1 MKKRFATLI
10 IILVALALATG
21 SALASEITI
30 GCAGGF
36 QSTLA
41 RLITAYETAT
51 QTTNTWNITYANMTA
66 LQQNVLTGINGP
78 NEESPYDIL
87 FSADT
92 EIPQDFVDQ
101 YIDYIGDKENFSYA
115 VGQLV
120 LWSNNSSYDVS
131 TTPQATLQ
139 AYDVNNT
146 VITCSTGGTYGVAA
160 MEVVGEYGLIHYYNA
175 GVMSQVVAAITSGAY
190 PVGFVG
196 NAQVSDGAGGY
207 RTDYPNSSFYTYTN
221 FDFDTPFEQAGVDFE
236 RGNQDTT
243 LMNDFIDFVLGTGSY
258 SSSDGP
264 AIIQNYGYSLPQP

>member
-10 IILVALALATG
+10 IVLVALALAAG

-41 RLITAYETAT
+41 RLITSYETAT
-51 QTTNTWNITYANMTA
+51 GTTNTWNVTYANMTA
-66 LQQNVLTGINGP
+66 LRQNVLNGISTDG
-78 NEESPYDIL
+78 ESPYDIL

-92 EIPQDFVDQ
+92 AIPQDFVDN
-101 YIDYIGDKENFSYA
+101 YLEYIGDKENFSYA

-120 LWSNNSSYDVS
+120 LWSNNSSYNVS

-139 AYDVNNT
+139 AYDAASNS

-160 MEVVGEYGLIHYYNA
+160 MEVVNAYGLNNYYNA
-175 GVMSQVVAAITSGAY
+175 GVMSQVVAAITSGSY

-207 RTDYPNSSFYTYTN
+207 RSDYPNSTFYTYTN
-221 FDFDTPFEQAGVDFE
+221 FAFETPFEQAGVDFE
-236 RGNQDTT
+236 RDDQDTN
-243 LMNDFIDFVLGTGSY
+243 LMSDFIDFVLGTGSY